1 MYKQLSFYLTGFK
14 KTENDLVIISNVN
27 YMYKPILCNALNF
40 YTQKLKIEV
49 FFQHRVI
56 KNGVTLK
63 RTELHI
69 YYYNSNLIRSAGSR
83 QVDRHGS
90 PDQTRR
96 GAI

>member
-49 FFQHRVI
+49 FSQHSVI
-56 KNGVTLK
+56 INRVTLK
-63 RTELHI
+63 ITESQKTISFLFQYH
-69 YYYNSNLIRSAGSR
+69 
-83 QVDRHGS
+83 
-90 PDQTRR
+90 
-96 GAI
+96 